1 MESASPS
8 EEAFATGENVL
19 AGEPQ
24 AQGGPQPL
32 RPGLDAGLARS
43 CPDSTGLSQ
52 MNYRSFRRRID
63 VFEMCCRRRGVG
75 VIAEGALLLLQSF
88 TKEPWDACE
97 AIDLNLLE
105 GPQAFLHIR
114 KALDGLYQYDE
125 TVEIPQRCEEFFQ
138 LFCRHHNET
147 LQQYILRHQQM
158 LTKMREIQV
167 PVPEAMAAWHLLTR
181 SAIPKWQEP
190 TVRAAVSHQLTV
202 QTVTERLKMMFGADS
217 RPHAKDVA
225 RVQKALRGISGADA
239 LTMEDEWEEWHD
251 SYDGGSVGGSVSYG
265 DLDDEAYYSDD
276 WDGYD
281 DWGYGGDDYDDAYNY
296 DDDVP

>member
-24 AQGGPQPL
+24 AQGGSQPRL
-32 RPGLDAGLARS
+32 GLDAGLARS
-43 CPDSTGLSQ
+43 CPDSAGLSQ
-52 MNYRSFRRRID
+52 LNYRSFRRRID

-105 GPQAFLHIR
+105 GPQAFIHIR

-125 TVEIPQRCEEFFQ
+125 SVEIPQRCEEFFQ

-158 LTKMREIQV
+158 LTMMREIQV

-181 SAIPKWQEP
+181 SDKQ
-190 TVRAAVSHQLTV
+190 S
-202 QTVTERLKMMFGADS
+202 
-217 RPHAKDVA
+217 
-225 RVQKALRGISGADA
+225 
-239 LTMEDEWEEWHD
+239 
-251 SYDGGSVGGSVSYG
+251 
-265 DLDDEAYYSDD
+265 
-276 WDGYD
+276 
-281 DWGYGGDDYDDAYNY
+281 
-296 DDDVP
+296 